1 MTVLKYQ
8 CIPSCAELQ
17 GDYKS
22 TVESPA
28 MLRLRKTSQT
38 AALQRS
44 STDAVRSP
52 VSPRT
57 PGKSAG
63 ECVQQMNGTKDLM
76 STSV

>member
-1 MTVLKYQ
+1 
-8 CIPSCAELQ
+8 
-17 GDYKS
+17 
-22 TVESPA
+22 